1 MVHGGSRY
9 LTPLLEAKRA
19 AHVKVLQIDSV
30 SNRRAFRMQQR
41 MVKAAVDVAKMQQR
55 MVKAAVDVAKEEWVR
70 RLAKDAERAKKD
82 GK

>member
-1 MVHGGSRY
+1 MVHGGSQY

-19 AHVKVLQIDSV
+19 AHAKVLQIDSV
-30 SNRRAFRMQQR
+30 ANRRAFQRQQR
-41 MVKAAVDVAKMQQR
+41 MRKAAVDEAR
-55 MVKAAVDVAKEEWVR
+55 EEWVR